1 MVRILE
7 YVFWITILIATA
19 LFMQTYLGH
28 GILFGSHTTDGNYLV
43 DLILSIFV
51 AFVLLLALAAAIVI
65 ILTALSQLSD
75 RLDTIITKSLEIIS
89 NYYLKLF
96 QHDDNNDNTNA
107 NDYDY

>member
-28 GILFGSHTTDGNYLV
+28 GRLFEYAKTDGNYFV
-43 DLILSIFV
+43 DLIFSIFV
-51 AFVLLLALAAAIVI
+51 AFISLIALAAAILM
-65 ILTALSQLSD
+65 ILTLLSMLSN
-75 RLDTIITKSLEIIS
+75 RLNTIIEKIVEIIS

-96 QHDDNNDNTNA
+96 QHH
-107 NDYDY
+107 

>member
-7 YVFWITILIATA
+7 YVFWIAIVIATA

-28 GILFGSHTTDGNYLV
+28 GRLFENVQTNGNYFA

-51 AFVLLLALAAAIVI
+51 ASVTLIALAAAILI
-65 ILTALSQLSD
+65 ILTALSLLSN
-75 RLDTIITKSLEIIS
+75 RLNAIIEKVVNIIS

-96 QHDDNNDNTNA
+96 QHNNN
-107 NDYDY
+107 Y